1 MKATVLSAITTG
13 SIFTAILA
21 TTANANAASFIDN
34 AAYQPTLTN
43 ITTEGTATEQIKSV
57 ALANSSSVA
66 ASLRTGTV
74 NYSFSDTARSSATG
88 SGYSAVIYDS
98 TAQTPRRIPESSMVL
113 GLGLIAV
120 FGLLSPTK
128 SAFNKL

>member
-21 TTANANAASFIDN
+21 TTANAYAASFIDN

-43 ITTEGTATEQIKSV
+43 ITTEGTETGQTRSLT
-57 ALANSSSVA
+57 LANSSSVA

-74 NYSFSDTARSSATG
+74 NFSFSDTARSSATG
-88 SGYSAVIYDS
+88 SGNSAVILDY
-98 TAQTPRRIPESSMVL
+98 TAQTPRRIPEPSMLL

-120 FGLLSPTK
+120 FGLLSQTK
-128 SAFNKL
+128 NAFNKL